1 MPKKNPREIIFK
13 KSKEIQGVEINAP
26 EYKNISFDKFLDSYE
41 SMGFQGSNLGKA
53 VKVNGHF
60 FYAADSGSDMPY
72 RNRIDTSESK
82 GNIEIKD

>member
-1 MPKKNPREIIFK
+1 MN
-13 KSKEIQGVEINAP
+13 NANTKLLS
-26 EYKNISFDKFLDSYE
+26 EF
-41 SMGFQGSNLGKA
+41 LGKA